1 MMQVGLLWLD
11 DSPNVPFWQKL
22 ERAAD
27 YYKSKYGRVPN
38 VCYVHPS
45 CLPCRQAGLPESS
58 QNGKITV
65 RSAPDILPHHFWLGR
80 KTQ

>member
-1 MMQVGLLWLD
+1 MQIGLLWLD
-11 DSPNVPFWQKL
+11 DSPNIPFGKKL

-27 YYKSKYGRVPN
+27 YYKSKYGRVAN

-45 CLPCRQAGLPESS
+45 CLPESP
-58 QNGKITV
+58 QNGKIAV
-65 RSAPDILPHHFWLGR
+65 RAAPDILPHHFWLGR